1 MKRIILASLVLIASQ
16 NAMAWGLSDVTD
28 ATKKVNDTAQKVDK
42 GVKTA
47 EEAKAKKE
55 SVKKKGLKESAKVVG
70 KESGKGALTGAVDGA
85 VKGSVINSGA
95 KGGVAGAKKGWGS
108 L

>member
-1 MKRIILASLVLIASQ
+1 MKRIILASIVLIASQ
-16 NAMAWGLSDVTD
+16 NLMAWGLSDVTD
-28 ATKKVNDTAQKVDK
+28 ASNKVNDTAQKVDK

-55 SVKKKGLKESAKVVG
+55 SVEKIGLTESAKTVA
-70 KESGKGALTGAVDGA
+70 KESGKGAINGAAQGA
-85 VKGSVINSGA
+85 LEGKTIDKGT
-95 KGGVAGAKKGWGS
+95 KGGISGAKKGWGS